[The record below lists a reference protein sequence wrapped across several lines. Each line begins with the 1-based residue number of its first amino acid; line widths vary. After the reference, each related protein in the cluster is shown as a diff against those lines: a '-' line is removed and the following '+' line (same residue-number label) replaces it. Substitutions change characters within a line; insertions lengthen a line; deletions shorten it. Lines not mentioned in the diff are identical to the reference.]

1 MSNDSGAELRA
12 LAARINKRVVRDGLS
27 LDRALAESPQ
37 PASKDLALLRSL
49 SYGVLRWHHRIE
61 WQIAQLLSRPLKVR
75 DAELAGLLR
84 LGLFQLQWLRVPD
97 HAAVS
102 ATVDAA
108 EQLGVGRAKGLI
120 NAVLR
125 RFLRERNELD
135 QRMLEVPSAVTSHPD
150 WLLAVFKSDWPAQ
163 WQSIVDANN
172 ELPPMWLRVNGR
184 RIACAD
190 YLKLL
195 VAADI
200 ATAPADPGGSA
211 IQLLEPQPA
220 SSLPGFEDG
229 LVSVQDA
236 AAQLAAGYLALGPG
250 LRVLDACAA
259 PGGKSAHILEFCPEL
274 TEVTVLDRDAERLV
288 TLREAFARL
297 GHDGTIIDGDATLP
311 SVWWDGRPFDRI
323 LLDAPCSALGVV
335 RRHPDIKILR
345 RPGDIATICVTQR
358 QLLHSLWPLLAPGGR
373 LLYTVCTVTKQEACG
388 QISGFLDETPDAE
401 LAGPGAGKGCQI
413 LPGEANMDGFYYA
426 CIDKKE

>member
-1 MSNDSGAELRA
+1 M
-12 LAARINKRVVRDGLS
+12 
-27 LDRALAESPQ
+27 
-37 PASKDLALLRSL
+37 
-49 SYGVLRWHHRIE
+49 
-61 WQIAQLLSRPLKVR
+61 
-75 DAELAGLLR
+75 AGLLR